1 MVSSGIIAAP
11 PIRCVREKEGEPGRL
26 PRVRVSV
33 HRVQSR
39 VWLTGGL
46 RTNPHS
52 GGYLD
57 GRCGAGVVCPAVRFG
72 GEVCQFHQR
81 GVIDPTE
88 QTPFR
93 RVLQSYKLAHF
104 QALATP
110 QKNFRTSRLT
120 LAIDSAIFQAS
131 HLAPLHLRPRC

>member
-1 MVSSGIIAAP
+1 
-11 PIRCVREKEGEPGRL
+11 VREL
-26 PRVRVSV
+26 F
-33 HRVQSR
+33 VQQCDLLVKCAR
-39 VWLTGGL
+39 K
-46 RTNPHS
+46 
-52 GGYLD
+52 
-57 GRCGAGVVCPAVRFG
+57 
-72 GEVCQFHQR
+72 FHQR
-81 GVIDPTE
+81 VVIDPTE